1 MIGVVCGLEIEANS
15 LRMNLS
21 DLETATRKGRQF
33 FVGDFSFE
41 RVAIV
46 LTGPGK
52 TLVASGTQALIDLYQ
67 PRLVVSYGCA
77 GAIHP
82 DRRIGDVVLAT
93 EAIEHDVD
101 TFEPA
106 DVQRT
111 PVEAERVKNLES
123 ALRENVKVSSP
134 LTAGTVV
141 SGDWYVRTSDHKRRL
156 WDRFNAQ
163 SVDWESASV
172 ARVAELCGVPWL
184 SIRVVSD
191 LAEEDMAREYS
202 ENVVRVLRELAPAF
216 LEALAETG
224 GV

>member
-15 LRMNLS
+15 LRMNLT
-21 DLETATRKGRQF
+21 DLESTTRKGRQF
-33 FVGDFSFE
+33 FTGDFSFE

-52 TLVASGTQALIDLYQ
+52 TLVASGTQLLIDLYQ
-67 PRLVVSYGCA
+67 PRLIVGYGCA

-82 DRRIGDVVLAT
+82 ERSIGDVVLAT

-101 TFEPA
+101 SLDPGDVFRCHAEA
-106 DVQRT
+106 D
-111 PVEAERVKNLES
+111 RVANLLG
-123 ALRENVKVSSP
+123 ALRDNAKVSSD
-134 LTAGTVV
+134 LTPGTVV
-141 SGDWYVRTSDHKRRL
+141 SGDWYIRTREHKQRL
-156 WDRFNAQ
+156 WERFEAQ
-163 SVDWESASV
+163 SVDWESASL
-172 ARVAELCGVPWL
+172 ARVAELNAVPWL

-202 ENVVRVLRELAPAF
+202 ANVVRVLRELAPAF
-216 LEALAETG
+216 LESLAETG